1 VQTLKQE
8 GERFTLDGTVRS
20 TRGSPPWLASILSL
34 DGAIALA
41 IFVAALIFNLHL
53 IASTS
58 LYFDEAMSVETA
70 RQSPGVLAS
79 YLWGN
84 QNEMILYYVL
94 LSAWLHLLNAL
105 GIVAS
110 EFLVRLPSIMFAALA
125 VVVIYFL
132 GLRFWGRAAGLIAAM
147 LYMLSTLQLFHAQ
160 KARAYPLQLLLLA
173 VSWYALL
180 LILSGRDTRRR
191 VWAVYVGATV
201 LALYAQP
208 YSALVL
214 AAQVVAFAWYAM
226 ARGPKGNSARAALRS
241 AIVALCAVVVLAL
254 PLAADFALHGQP
266 NQFVPIAQLGDIP
279 WFFIR
284 SQLAVPSRQYAYIF
298 AIEQGILVALA
309 ISASALWSFP
319 RTSKLLRPI
328 QLSHGVRP
336 LMASV
341 AYLPPGV
348 AALAAWLLVPIAIAF
363 LATQPYLNLH
373 LFYWRYLVVVLP
385 PLCLMVGI
393 GASFIR
399 VSLARGVLIQI
410 VLGLTLLALVL
421 PETVGYYA
429 IAEVS
434 DFRSPAAWLNA
445 HYRAGDGIICF
456 PSRQCSV
463 PLEYYLSTY
472 PGPAQLTSSSP
483 GAWLWASQVQVS
495 ADPARVESFS
505 GRTPRVF
512 FVDAT
517 FGLSAAQ
524 LAQWQQERRWL
535 DSHERLVA
543 ACTALTV
550 TVRLYEAHP
559 PVPGQADAP
568 APPC

>member
-1 VQTLKQE
+1 VL
-8 GERFTLDGTVRS
+8 TLDGGIMLVMF
-20 TRGSPPWLASILSL
+20 I
-34 DGAIALA
+34 
-41 IFVAALIFNLHL
+41 AALMFNVHL
-53 IASTS
+53 VASTS
-58 LYFDEAMSVETA
+58 LYFDESMSVETA
-70 RQSPGVLAS
+70 RQSPAVLAS

-94 LSAWLHLLNAL
+94 LSAWLHLLDAL

-110 EFLVRLPSIMFAALA
+110 EFLVRLPSIVFAALA
-125 VVVIYFL
+125 VVAVYQL
-132 GLRFWGRAAGLIAAM
+132 GLRFFGRSAGLIAAM

-160 KARAYPLQLLLLA
+160 KARAYPLQMLLLII
-173 VSWYALL
+173 SWYALFL
-180 LILSGRDTRRR
+180 VISGRDTRRR
-191 VWAVYVGATV
+191 VWAVYVGAVV

-214 AAQVVAFAWYAM
+214 ASQIVAFVWYAM
-226 ARGPKGNSARAALRS
+226 ARGPKGNPGRAAVRR
-241 AIVALCAVVVLAL
+241 AIVALCAVIVLAL
-254 PLAADFALHGQP
+254 PLTVDYALHGQP
-266 NQFVPIAQLGDIP
+266 NQFVAIAQLGDIP

-298 AIEQGILVALA
+298 AIELGILAALA
-309 ISASALWSFP
+309 ICASALWTYP
-319 RTSKLLRPI
+319 RTSKLLHPI
-328 QLSHGVRP
+328 QLSHGARP
-336 LMASV
+336 VVASV
-341 AYLPPGV
+341 AYIPPGV
-348 AALAAWLLVPIAIAF
+348 AALAAWLLIPMTIAF

-385 PLCLMVGI
+385 PLCLIVGI

-399 VSLARGVLIQI
+399 VSVARGILIQI
-410 VLGLTLLALVL
+410 VLGLLLLALVL

-445 HYRAGDGIICF
+445 HYQAGDGIICF

-472 PGPAQLTSSSP
+472 PGPAQLNASSP
-483 GAWLWASQVQVS
+483 GAWLWASQAQVS
-495 ADPARVESFS
+495 ADPAHVEAFS
-505 GRTPRVF
+505 ARTPRVF

-517 FGLSAAQ
+517 FGMSAAQ
-524 LAQWQQERRWL
+524 LAQWQQERGWL

-543 ACTALTV
+543 ACTALTI
-550 TVRLYEAHP
+550 TVRLYSVDP
-559 PVPGQADAP
+559 PVPEQTNAL